1 MNSYLDHYCERVAPQ
16 LWNEPFN
23 VVSNLAFLVVA
34 IFIFRLLSR
43 FPVSS
48 NRRLWDLWLL
58 TGLVV
63 AIGIGSS
70 IWHLFATSWTLWAD
84 RIPIL
89 LFISIFLISCLIRI
103 FRLAP
108 LIAFALFVLFQ
119 AVNIAVQ
126 LQYPPETLNGSIF
139 YVPTLALLVAITII
153 LWQKNYSPIK
163 NHFLVACGLFNIA
176 IIFRSIDLVACDVFP
191 VGTHFLWHILVASTI
206 YPLILG
212 LVNFANTVP
221 DNEQ

>member
-23 VVSNLAFLVVA
+23 VVSNFAFLVVA
-34 IFIFRLLSR
+34 FFIVRLFSR
-43 FPVSS
+43 ATVSA
-48 NRRLWDLWLL
+48 NRSLWDLWLL

-108 LIAFALFVLFQ
+108 LTAFALFALFQ

-126 LQYPPETLNGSIF
+126 LQYSPETLNGSIF

-153 LWQKNYSPIK
+153 LWQKNYSPVK
-163 NHFLVACGLFNIA
+163 NHFLVACALFNIA

-191 VGTHFLWHILVASTI
+191 VGTHFLWHFLVASTI
-206 YPLILG
+206 YPLMLG
-212 LVNFANTVP
+212 LVNFSKNTPAN
-221 DNEQ
+221 E

>member
-1 MNSYLDHYCERVAPQ
+1 MNNYLDHYCERVAPQ

-34 IFIFRLLSR
+34 IYIFRLLSR
-43 FPVSS
+43 FPVSA

-63 AIGIGSS
+63 AIGVGSS

-108 LIAFALFVLFQ
+108 LTAFALFALFQ

-126 LQYPPETLNGSIF
+126 LQYSPETLNGSIF

-153 LWQKNYSPIK
+153 LWQKNYSPVK
-163 NHFLVACGLFNIA
+163 NHFLVACALFNIA

-191 VGTHFLWHILVASTI
+191 VGTHFLWHFLVASTI
-206 YPLILG
+206 YPLMLG
-212 LVNFANTVP
+212 LVNFSKNTPAN
-221 DNEQ
+221 E